1 MKLKTA
7 FISSQV
13 ALLISFIVV
22 LICGAIIYQNVTNHY
37 RITKLLTD
45 FKQVLSD
52 TVNLQQEFSL
62 DKDEQMM
69 EWSKEQFDDYSQ
81 LHFALFKQVADIEIA
96 TRLLTQIQEA
106 MREFEQNLNKQI
118 AIQKQ
123 LGFNEDQGIRSSFR
137 KSIHAVQAVSQQID
151 DKTLEIMILE
161 LRRREKDYLLRWDK
175 KYLELHKKMFV
186 QAKAYLQT
194 HNSELKS
201 QLIDNLKDYDYN
213 FTQYTA
219 LLNTMGQ
226 SSTLGVAGK
235 NKVLA
240 QVINERF
247 TNLSLLLNERAK
259 DASNQVLFI
268 TFSVTFVFLAFSL
281 LSSFLINRR
290 IGYGLFELNTFISS
304 ICQSDT
310 FSMRSNIRGDD
321 EVTDLAKNIDNLLA
335 HIEELINRL
344 SLAQK
349 RLIEDAKM
357 ASLGTMVK
365 GFAHELNTP
374 LGIAITSESHLRD
387 QVEQLKH
394 SFNQGTL
401 QKNTLEQMIL
411 DAENCLSL
419 MESNLN
425 RSANLINN
433 FKQVASHQ
441 EYDELVEFNVETF
454 LNNLF
459 DSLKHELD
467 KYDVNVSVEATN
479 GLVIK
484 SYLGAFNQIFT
495 ILIVNSLRHGS
506 EPNKTLNINIV
517 AKMMGATLHFR
528 YMDDGAGVKE
538 SLLDK
543 IFEPF
548 VTTKRAK
555 GGTGLGLSIVYNLVT
570 QRLKGEIEFQSIE
583 GEGVCIYLHFDDVDY
598 NLKFDE

>member
-1 MKLKTA
+1 
-7 FISSQV
+7 
-13 ALLISFIVV
+13 
-22 LICGAIIYQNVTNHY
+22 
-37 RITKLLTD
+37 
-45 FKQVLSD
+45 
-52 TVNLQQEFSL
+52 
-62 DKDEQMM
+62 
-69 EWSKEQFDDYSQ
+69 
-81 LHFALFKQVADIEIA
+81 
-96 TRLLTQIQEA
+96 
-106 MREFEQNLNKQI
+106 
-118 AIQKQ
+118 
-123 LGFNEDQGIRSSFR
+123 
-137 KSIHAVQAVSQQID
+137 
-151 DKTLEIMILE
+151 
-161 LRRREKDYLLRWDK
+161 
-175 KYLELHKKMFV
+175 
-186 QAKAYLQT
+186 
-194 HNSELKS
+194 
-201 QLIDNLKDYDYN
+201 
-213 FTQYTA
+213 
-219 LLNTMGQ
+219 
-226 SSTLGVAGK
+226 
-235 NKVLA
+235 
-240 QVINERF
+240 
-247 TNLSLLLNERAK
+247 
-259 DASNQVLFI
+259 
-268 TFSVTFVFLAFSL
+268 
-281 LSSFLINRR
+281 
-290 IGYGLFELNTFISS
+290 
-304 ICQSDT
+304 
-310 FSMRSNIRGDD
+310 
-321 EVTDLAKNIDNLLA
+321 
-335 HIEELINRL
+335 
-344 SLAQK
+344 
-349 RLIEDAKM
+349 
-357 ASLGTMVK
+357 
-365 GFAHELNTP
+365 
-374 LGIAITSESHLRD
+374 
-387 QVEQLKH
+387 
-394 SFNQGTL
+394 
-401 QKNTLEQMIL
+401 MIL

-517 AKMMGATLHFR
+517 AKMVGATLHFR